1 MATLITQ
8 PLFRVFD
15 ADGAPLAGGKLF
27 FYEAGTTTP
36 KDTYTD
42 SGAGTS
48 NANPVIL
55 DAEGAA
61 QVWGNGTYKVVIK
74 DSADATLST
83 VDDINVPGL
92 PAVDGGGADDG
103 KLLGVTGSTYTL
115 TDTLTDFKIKTFNH
129 QLIYPGQVLDG
140 TSQIKVYFSTAERL
154 HFIKPF
160 IAAGAVTVVLNK
172 NGASN
177 IQFGVSPSASI
188 AVSATPTTSIVN
200 NGGLN
205 YIDFVAGDYLEVTLS
220 SASTDAEDLVLP
232 LNTTENYN

>member
-42 SGAGTS
+42 SGAGTA

-61 QVWGNGTYKVVIK
+61 QVWGDGTYKVVIK

-115 TDTLTDFKIKTFNH
+115 TDTLTDFKIRRVNH
-129 QLIYPGQVLDG
+129 QIEYQGSVPEVTFPVKL
-140 TSQIKVYFSTAERL
+140 YFTQPERL
-154 HFIKPF
+154 YSVKPF
-160 IAAGAVTVVLNK
+160 TATGAVTVVMSK
-172 NGASN
+172 NGATD
-177 IQFGVSPSASI
+177 IQFGVTPSANV
-188 AVSATPTTSIVN
+188 AVTTTATTTAVN
-200 NGGLN
+200 QGGNAYL
-205 YIDFVAGDYLEVTLS
+205 DFAAGDYIEFTA
-220 SASTDAEDLVLP
+220 SASTAVSLIMP
-232 LNTTENYN
+232 LNTTENYS